1 MSGDIELFRMM
12 DSRVGHSSKQIH
24 FIPEKD
30 ADRILKL
37 DERIQTIKK
46 YKGVIYAG
54 FVLLAF
60 LLGVSV

>member
-1 MSGDIELFRMM
+1 MSGDNELFQIM
-12 DSRVGHSSKQIH
+12 DSRAGHSSKQIH

-46 YKGVIYAG
+46 YKGLIYAG
-54 FVLLAF
+54 VILLAF